1 MTRMRQYFQIPI
13 VAGFGIADRA
23 SAESALKYA
32 DGFVVGSAFV
42 KKIEEKI
49 SPRELTKLA
58 QSIDPRIRIK
68 EGKDD

>member
-1 MTRMRQYFQIPI
+1 MYNSSVLNVICTTEVHDFMR
-13 VAGFGIADRA
+13 R
-23 SAESALKYA
+23 
-32 DGFVVGSAFV
+32 
-42 KKIEEKI
+42 KIEEKI